1 MTRLLTV
8 STIALGLAFPAFA
21 DDDDKAKAKAIVSHS
36 LSGSSARQVSARR
49 PPQQIYALT
58 PDPVT
63 VKALNFVWGVKPAFV
78 ARPQDEE
85 SHLIRAEHFVHS
97 SDDFA
102 PDDCVVI
109 TAGQVK
115 GSSSTP
121 RGTNLVKIYWK

>member
-1 MTRLLTV
+1 M
-8 STIALGLAFPAFA
+8 
-21 DDDDKAKAKAIVSHS
+21 SHS

-63 VKALNFVWGVKPAFV
+63 VKALNFVWGVKPVFID
-78 ARPQDEE
+78 RPQEE
-85 SHLIRAEHFVHS
+85 PSHLIRAEQFIHDSEDFV
-97 SDDFA
+97 A
-102 PDDCVVI
+102 DDCAVI